1 MHNVS
6 CLMNQKLEEAVAG
19 LRCVNKPVK
28 QIAKTL
34 GIKKD
39 EIEKIIKE
47 WILQT
52 DPYISELIRERKVN
66 NVPDTGEMK
75 ADMSTYHRLMMLDL
89 KQAKP
94 LRELLYHGYI
104 TLHILL
110 QGHPW
115 YTECGTYH
123 PAMP

>member
-66 NVPDTGEMK
+66 NIPDTGEIKLLVKMDINNLLNDPRILDYIAK
-75 ADMSTYHRLMMLDL
+75 KRNDHHNRFMDCVRYKIKIMLYNN
-89 KQAKP
+89 KK
-94 LRELLYHGYI
+94 
-104 TLHILL
+104 
-110 QGHPW
+110 
-115 YTECGTYH
+115 
-123 PAMP
+123 